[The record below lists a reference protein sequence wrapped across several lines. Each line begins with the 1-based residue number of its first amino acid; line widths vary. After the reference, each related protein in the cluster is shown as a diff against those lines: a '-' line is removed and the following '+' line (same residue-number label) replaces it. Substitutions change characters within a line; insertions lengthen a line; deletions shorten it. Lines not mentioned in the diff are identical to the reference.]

1 MKRAIFRFSQF
12 LVRVYFTLLFRIEVR
27 GQANVPRTGK
37 ILLAANHIS
46 GYDPPLIGCLIPRE
60 VYFMAKK
67 ELFRNPL
74 LGNLLRFY
82 NSIPTDR
89 SGTSLSTIKR
99 VEELLARGH
108 AVLLF
113 PEGTRVKSGSLGRLK
128 AGVGM
133 LAARNRVNVVPVHID
148 GLYHKRGFSLRRPRV
163 KVVFGGVVDVSPLL
177 ENAADEKES
186 YLAIAGAVN
195 AGIVELQ
202 EVQAPAK
209 MPGRIN
215 NP

>member
-12 LVRVYFTLLFRIEVR
+12 LVRAYFTLLFRIEVR

-37 ILLAANHIS
+37 IMLAANHIS

-89 SGTSLSTIKR
+89 SGTSLPTIRR
-99 VEELLARGH
+99 VEELLAKGH

-113 PEGTRVKSGSLGRLK
+113 PEGTRVRSGRLGKLK

-133 LAARNRVNVVPVHID
+133 LAARNRVNVIPVRID
-148 GLYHKRGFSLRRPRV
+148 GLHQKRGLGLRRPRV
-163 KVVFGGVVDVSPLL
+163 EVVFGKAVEVAPLL
-177 ENAADEKES
+177 QNGAPDKEC
-186 YLAIAGAVN
+186 YAAIAHAVN
-195 AGIVELQ
+195 AGIEALQ
-202 EVQAPAK
+202 EFLASAK
-209 MPGRIN
+209 N
-215 NP
+215 VEANK